1 VVGTSFDL
9 IAGQQSTVFVTVPV
23 TIPIGDKFKVNLN
36 GGWLYDRTVPQ
47 HVATW
52 GAGFEWIV
60 LKNSVTVLLIGEI
73 FGQSVGT
80 PGSQIGVRFTPHE
93 KFDIDL
99 ILGRNLT
106 GEHATWFTAGV
117 NLRF

>member
-1 VVGTSFDL
+1 
-9 IAGQQSTVFVTVPV
+9 V
-23 TIPIGDKFKVNLN
+23 TIPIGDRFKINLN

-52 GAGFEWIV
+52 GAGFELIL
-60 LKNSVTVLLIGEI
+60 LKNSVTLLLIGEI

-80 PGSQIGVRFTPHE
+80 PAAQAGVRITPHE

-99 ILGRNLT
+99 IVGRNLT
-106 GEHATWFTAGV
+106 GEQATWFTGGV